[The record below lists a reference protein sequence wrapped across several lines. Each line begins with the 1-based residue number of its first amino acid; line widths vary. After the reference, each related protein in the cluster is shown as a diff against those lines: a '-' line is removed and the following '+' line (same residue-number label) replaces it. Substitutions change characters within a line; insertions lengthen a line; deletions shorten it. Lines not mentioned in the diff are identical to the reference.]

1 MQFRKLPKWVHYAL
15 NVEMQRPHFRRHLE
29 RCVTEERALIVQFA
43 FKRGLVWQFPVASV
57 REAYARLG
65 TNKPPEEGICYLVA
79 VPPSV
84 LATAQAAGLPYMRLP
99 RRTSVKARREGH
111 ALEFLRVPMDAFR
124 PAVEV
129 QDA

>member
-15 NVEMQRPHFRRHLE
+15 NIEMQKPHFRRHLE

-43 FKRGLVWQFPVASV
+43 FSRGLVWQFPVGSV

-65 TNKPPEEGICYLVA
+65 NQRPPQENVCYLVA
-79 VPPSV
+79 VPPPV
-84 LATAQAAGLPYMRLP
+84 LATAQAAGVPYMRLP
-99 RRTSVKARREGH
+99 RRASAKVRREGRPV
-111 ALEFLRVPMDAFR
+111 EFLRVPMDAFR